1 MKDKVLSILAKI
13 RPEFDFS
20 KDINFFEKGMI
31 DSFDLVIFVSEL
43 DAEFGISID
52 GLDMLPENFSSLDKI
67 VELIKK
73 NGAKE

>member
-67 VELIKK
+67 VELI
-73 NGAKE
+73 NSTLVN